1 VQRRPERERGYSP
14 AAPRASNAVSSTPP
28 RADRALS
35 ARETERGMRLSIVE
49 GMAYAFMVGV
59 GETFFLADA
68 TRLAATRTQQG
79 LVVALPL
86 FVGALGA
93 LGSLA
98 LLARM
103 RARKP
108 LVAVSACLQACVLT
122 ALAVA
127 SALGRST
134 PELLIAATT
143 LAALCGQA
151 GSAAWSSWFG
161 DLVPSARRGQYFGV
175 RNRWIYLTTFAGVLV
190 GGQLLNGL
198 EPDGPVAA
206 GNAEAATGGTGFAV
220 VYGLAALARFVSAA
234 LHALAP
240 EPAFGG
246 LSPRARAARF
256 LATDQGRGLLR
267 IVIGCATFYFAV
279 YFASPYFA
287 PFMLEVLQF
296 DYVEYTVAS
305 AAVIVSKVTFLSLWG
320 RRVDQLGARPV
331 FLVSAVLTSIV
342 PLPFLWADGLAWV
355 IVAQTLSGV
364 AWAGYELSIF
374 TLVLERTYR
383 RVRPQVFA
391 LLALANGL
399 AQLAGS
405 LAGAEFIGA
414 FALPLVAVFAVS
426 FAGRMLISAG
436 LVKWLPHAAWET
448 PLRRREVLFRVV
460 GFRVSGGLGLR
471 PMSES
476 ARREPPRE
484 S

>member
-1 VQRRPERERGYSP
+1 
-14 AAPRASNAVSSTPP
+14 
-28 RADRALS
+28 
-35 ARETERGMRLSIVE
+35 MRLSIFE

-68 TRLAATRTQQG
+68 TRLAASRTQQG

-93 LGSLA
+93 LASLA

-108 LVAVSACLQACVLT
+108 LVAVSAFLQACVLA
-122 ALAVA
+122 ALSVA
-127 SALGRST
+127 SALGKST

-143 LAALCGQA
+143 LAALCGQT

-175 RNRWIYLTTFAGVLV
+175 RNRWIYLTTFAGVLT
-190 GGQLLNGL
+190 GGQLLNML

-206 GNAEAATGGTGFAV
+206 SGAGDAVRGTGFAV
-220 VYGLAALARFVSAA
+220 VYGLAALARFVSSV

-240 EPAFGG
+240 EPVFGG
-246 LSPRARAARF
+246 LSPRSRAARF
-256 LATDQGRGLLR
+256 FVTEQGQGLLR
-267 IVIGCATFYFAV
+267 IVVGCATFYFAV

-287 PFMLEVLQF
+287 PFMLEVLRF

-305 AAVIVSKVTFLSLWG
+305 AAVIVSKVAFLSLWG

-342 PLPFLWADGLAWV
+342 PLPFLWAEGLGWV
-355 IVAQTLSGV
+355 LIAQTLSGI
-364 AWAGYELSIF
+364 AWGGFELSIF

-399 AQLAGS
+399 AQLSGS
-405 LAGAEFIGA
+405 LAGAWFIGA
-414 FALPLVAVFAVS
+414 FTLPLVTVFAVS

-436 LVKWLPHAAWET
+436 LVRWLPHAAWET

-471 PMSES
+471 PMPDA
-476 ARREPPRE
+476 ARRDLPAEDPAKRGE
-484 S
+484 DH